1 MRLEV
6 HVHPGSRKALV
17 GGSHDGAL
25 VVRVQ
30 ARAVDGAATD
40 EVLDVVAEA
49 FHVRRGAV
57 QLVRGPTSRR
67 KVLSVDGEDA
77 ALEGQLSLLLRSAPK

>member
-57 QLVRGPTSRR
+57 RLVRGPASRR

-77 ALEGQLSLLLRSAPK
+77 ALAGQLSLLLRSAPK

>member
-6 HVHPGSRKALV
+6 HVHPGSRKAFV

-57 QLVRGPTSRR
+57 RLVRGPTSRR

-77 ALEGQLSLLLRSAPK
+77 ALAGQLSLLLRSAPK